1 MLNLSKDNHVLITA
15 GKYASI
21 TSVARK
27 PHYKTLNR
35 IIVGFLIFVIAC
47 LFLPW
52 TQNISGTGAVTTL
65 KPDHRPQ
72 TVHNAIAGRIEKW
85 FVQEGDYVKKG
96 DTILFISEIKEDYLD
111 PNLIANTLE
120 QVDAKKMAVESY
132 GDKVNSLELQS
143 QSLGTERGLK
153 LQQAQNKI
161 KQAYLKIKSDSMDL
175 EAIKTQLRIAQTQF
189 NRSTTLNKE
198 GLKPLT
204 DVEQKR
210 LKLQEAE
217 AYIITQENKLLS
229 SQNELINAKVEI
241 NRITAEYAEKISKSQ
256 SDKFTALSTQYD
268 TKAQVNKLQNQHV
281 NYSIRN
287 GLYYITAPQGG
298 YVNRALIAGIG
309 ETIKEGT
316 AIVSIMPAG
325 YDIAV
330 ETYVNPIDLPL
341 VHRGAKIRVWF
352 DGWPRIVFSGWP
364 GLSYGTYGGRIVAIE
379 NFISPNGKYRVL
391 VSPDS
396 EAEKWPKELSIGAGA
411 QSIALLETVP
421 VWYEIWRNLNGFPPD
436 FYTPDVNDIKSK
448 EKK

>member
-1 MLNLSKDNHVLITA
+1 MLNISKNNEVLLTP

-21 TSVARK
+21 TSVARR
-27 PHYKTLNR
+27 PHYKTLNK
-35 IIVGFLIFVIAC
+35 IIIGFLLFLIAC

-52 TQNISGTGAVTTL
+52 TQNISGAGAVTTL

-85 FVQEGDYVKKG
+85 YVQEGDYVKKG

-111 PNLIANTLE
+111 PNLVDNTQQ

-143 QSLGTERGLK
+143 ESLGKELQLK
-153 LQQAQNKI
+153 LQQARNKI
-161 KQAYLKIKSDSMDL
+161 KQAHLKIKSDSMDL
-175 EAIKTQLRIAQTQF
+175 VAIKTQLRIAQTQF
-189 NRSTTLNKE
+189 NRSTALNKE
-198 GLKPLT
+198 GLKPMT

-268 TKAQVNKLQNQHV
+268 TEAQVNKLQNQYV

-287 GLYYITAPQGG
+287 GLYYITAPQSG
-298 YVNRALIAGIG
+298 YVNRALIAGLG

-341 VHRGAKIRVWF
+341 VHRGAKVRVWF
-352 DGWPRIVFSGWP
+352 DGWPRIIFSGWP
-364 GLSYGTYGGRIVAIE
+364 GLSYGTYGGRVVAIE
-379 NFISPNGKYRVL
+379 NFISPNGKFRIL
-391 VSPDS
+391 VSPDGN
-396 EAEKWPKELSIGAGA
+396 AEKWPKELSIGAGA

-421 VWYEIWRNLNGFPPD
+421 VWYEIWRNLNGFPPN
-436 FYTPDVNDIKSK
+436 YYQSEVNDAKSK